1 MTILRVALD
10 VPVDELFDYTE
21 PPEGRVTP
29 GELIVVPFGR
39 RRAVGVVVETA
50 ETTSVSPDRLKSPL
64 RLLRHLP
71 ALPADFLHLASFC
84 SRYYAHPLGAT
95 LHTAL
100 PTALRRTSSRS
111 VNRSTWYVLTDSGR
125 AVEPDAISSRS
136 IAQRSLLALLR
147 CNGTVSRSQ
156 VETMG
161 ETGQR
166 WLREFLKRGWV
177 QTSDAPASVPDSGPV
192 FAESGPML
200 VQSQQEAVARIAAS
214 LDSFAPTLLHGVTGS
229 GKTEVYL
236 RVIEEVLSRGR
247 QALLLVPE
255 INLTPQLEARV
266 SDRFGRDKVVALH
279 SHLADGERCERW
291 LTAARGEAAIVIG
304 TRLAVFTPMPRL
316 GLIVV
321 DEEHDPSYKQQEG
334 LRYHAR
340 DVAIFRA
347 REKGIPVVLGSATP
361 SMESWRH
368 ASTARYV
375 LLRLPQ
381 RPRSA
386 APVIRLV
393 DCRDLGQGDGISPVL
408 GGALARTLERGE
420 QSLVFLNRRGYAPTL
435 FCHACGWVAPCSRCS
450 ARLTVH
456 LSAGRLRCHYCGH
469 EEAIARHCPS
479 CGNQDL
485 LPVGAG
491 TQRLEAALAVR
502 LPGARI
508 ARVDRD
514 STRQKDAFN
523 RLRDD
528 VEENRLD
535 ILVGTQMLA
544 KGHDFPRL
552 TLVGVV
558 DADAALLAAD
568 FRAEERLFAL
578 LLQVS
583 GRAGRAGLAGEVL
596 VQTRMPDHPLYA
608 ALVKQDYAAFAEQQL
623 VVRERMSFPPFSHQ
637 VLLRAEAGD
646 ESAVFEF
653 LDSAAALARQLAPG
667 VSVYD
672 PVPAWMAKLAGKWR
686 GQLLVQSAERAPLHR
701 LLRSWIPQLQS
712 RRVRWSVDVDPLDS

>member
-21 PPEGRVTP
+21 PPEARVTP

-50 ETTSVSPDRLKSPL
+50 ETTSVSPDKLRSPL

-71 ALPADFLHLASFC
+71 ALPADFLQLASFC

-111 VNRSTWYVLTDSGR
+111 VNRPTWYVLTDSGR

-136 IAQRSLLALLR
+136 IAQRSLLGLLR
-147 CNGTVSRSQ
+147 RNGTVSRQQ
-156 VETMG
+156 VETLG
-161 ETGQR
+161 EAGQR

-177 QTSDAPASVPDSGPV
+177 RTSDAPASAQEPGPV
-192 FAESGPML
+192 SAGSGLTL
-200 VQSQQEAVARIAAS
+200 VQSQQEAVARITAS
-214 LDSFAPTLLHGVTGS
+214 LDGFAPTLLHGVTGS

-279 SHLADGERCERW
+279 SHLADGEHCERW
-291 LTAARGEAAIVIG
+291 LTAVRGEAAIVIG

-361 SMESWRH
+361 SMETWRH
-368 ASTARYV
+368 ASTSRYS
-375 LLRLPQ
+375 LLSLPQ

-456 LSAGRLRCHYCGH
+456 LSARRLRCHYCGH

-491 TQRLEAALAVR
+491 TQRLEAALAAR

-523 RLRDD
+523 RLRGD

-583 GRAGRAGLAGEVL
+583 GRAGRAGLPGEVL
-596 VQTRMPDHPLYA
+596 IQTRMPDHPLYA

-623 VVRERMSFPPFSHQ
+623 AVRERMSFPPFSHQ

-646 ESAVFEF
+646 QSAVFEF
-653 LDSAAALARQLAPG
+653 LDSAAALARQLSQG

-686 GQLLVQSAERAPLHR
+686 GQLLIQSAERAPLHR

-712 RRVRWSVDVDPLDS
+712 RRVRWSLDVDPLDS